1 MVKYAILSLV
11 QPKEKIAEISN
22 QGWFYSH
29 IVNELA
35 DRICDLHALLYPDLN
50 NPIKLGNVMQ
60 SDLGQR
66 FALASNELKSG
77 MRDKYYKLL
86 EQYPRSQ
93 EDRSLVPAEKI
104 LQHWFFAT
112 DEYIARVIIEG
123 ISHIDI
129 EISGTPVIRYRF
141 EEDLDRGAIAVE
153 RYDSTNLK
161 IESSKPRPLQTWL
174 GSLLRFRSVGARRL

>member
-1 MVKYAILSLV
+1 M
-11 QPKEKIAEISN
+11 
-22 QGWFYSH
+22 
-29 IVNELA
+29 NELA
-35 DRICDLHALLYPDLN
+35 DRICDLHALLYTDLD
-50 NPIKLGNVMQ
+50 NPIKVKNVMQ
-60 SDLGQR
+60 SDLGRR
-66 FALASNELKSG
+66 FELASKELKSA
-77 MRDKYYKLL
+77 MRNKYYKLL

-93 EDRSLVPAEKI
+93 QDRSLVPAEKI

-112 DEYIARVIIEG
+112 DEYIAPLIIEG

-129 EISGTPVIRYRF
+129 ETSSTPVIRYRF

-161 IESSKPRPLQTWL
+161 IESSKPRPFKTWL